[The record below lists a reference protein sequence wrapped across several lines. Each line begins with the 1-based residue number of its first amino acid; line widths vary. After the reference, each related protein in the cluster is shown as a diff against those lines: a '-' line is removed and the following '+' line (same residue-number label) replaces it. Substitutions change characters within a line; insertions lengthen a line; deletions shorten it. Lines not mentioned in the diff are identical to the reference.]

1 MADDSAVAP
10 TDCRVTVLG
19 ACHSAADDLAAT
31 LAEALAPTALARYTL
46 DNASQ
51 RWLTEEGPGPLPQA
65 PAHCWLLCGLD
76 LPCPPALRERQQR
89 EDAWLRSQLA
99 AAGLVFRV
107 IYGATAQQ
115 RLSQAL
121 QAIDSVAPSAATA
134 RHRPAASR
142 QRLRSRCED
151 CGDPE
156 CERRLF
162 TALRD

>member
-10 TDCRVTVLG
+10 PDCLVTVLG
-19 ACHSAADDLAAT
+19 ACHSAADDLAAA
-31 LAEALAPTALARYTL
+31 LAEALAPTPLQSYSL

-51 RWLTEEGPGPLPQA
+51 RWLAEEGPGPLPLA

-134 RHRPAASR
+134 GHRPAVSS

>member
-19 ACHSAADDLAAT
+19 ACHSAADDLAAA
-31 LAEALAPTALARYTL
+31 LAEALAPTPLQSYSL

-51 RWLTEEGPGPLPQA
+51 RWLTEQGPGPLPLV

-134 RHRPAASR
+134 GHRPAASR

-162 TALRD
+162 SALRD

>member
-10 TDCRVTVLG
+10 PDCLVTVLG
-19 ACHSAADDLAAT
+19 ACHSGADDLAAA
-31 LAEALAPTALARYTL
+31 LAEALAQQPYTINNTWLA
-46 DNASQ
+46 
-51 RWLTEEGPGPLPQA
+51 EEGPQ
-65 PAHCWLLCGLD
+65 AHCWLLCGLD

-89 EDAWLRSQLA
+89 EDARLRSQLA

-107 IYGATAQQ
+107 VYGATAQQ

-121 QAIDSVAPSAATA
+121 QAIDSVASCAVTA
-134 RHRPAASR
+134 SHRPTESR

-151 CGDPE
+151 CGDPD

-162 TALRD
+162 TDLRG

>member
-10 TDCRVTVLG
+10 PDCLVTVLG
-19 ACHSAADDLAAT
+19 ACHSGADDLAAA
-31 LAEALAPTALARYTL
+31 LAEALAQQAYTI
-46 DNASQ
+46 DKA
-51 RWLTEEGPGPLPQA
+51 WLTEEGPQ
-65 PAHCWLLCGLD
+65 AHCWLLCGLD

-89 EDAWLRSQLA
+89 EDARLRSQLA
-99 AAGLVFRV
+99 TAGRVFRV

-121 QAIDSVAPSAATA
+121 QAIDSVASCAVTA
-134 RHRPAASR
+134 SHRTAESR

-151 CGDPE
+151 CGDPD

-162 TALRD
+162 TDLRG